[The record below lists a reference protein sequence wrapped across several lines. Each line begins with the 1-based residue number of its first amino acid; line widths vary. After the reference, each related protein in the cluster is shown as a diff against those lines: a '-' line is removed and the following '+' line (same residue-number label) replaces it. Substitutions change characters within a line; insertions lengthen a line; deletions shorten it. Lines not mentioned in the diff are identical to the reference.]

1 MRSPSKSHAR
11 AAAFLVTIG
20 YCLFSRRSLGS
31 KSAIRR
37 LVVFGDDW
45 SDTGIIRAVPLPY
58 LEAIVRDP
66 ARGELWAET
75 LCNELACD
83 LIDNFASSVPM
94 SLNISTV
101 GSVIDS
107 DVHSA
112 AMKGQG
118 DNLSL
123 IDLKT
128 QVKQFLKYEE
138 KKYRIP
144 RRLRSDDDW
153 TLFAVFFGLWD
164 LLEYSKLEMEF
175 AMRSVDDSIAEL
187 FVQLDVLVAQSS
199 TAVQIVMPQMIDV
212 TFFPRFKPSKDG
224 LDLRVAQTQ
233 HRMLFLQ
240 TYWNAVLF
248 QRAVQWQKGRV
259 FMPDLNDVV
268 IEHVR
273 MKQLYCEGILDAFGS
288 KERMLLVEDVE
299 LPCVIMSL
307 AGNATNLH
315 AAAVEKCSDP
325 AAHLFWDDLHLG
337 PSAHKLIGK
346 QAARLVRGNH
356 TVNTPATKGGTQ
368 GHPRPSRKAGE
379 RFTLEFP
386 PNQ

>member
-1 MRSPSKSHAR
+1 
-11 AAAFLVTIG
+11 
-20 YCLFSRRSLGS
+20 
-31 KSAIRR
+31 
-37 LVVFGDDW
+37 
-45 SDTGIIRAVPLPY
+45 
-58 LEAIVRDP
+58 
-66 ARGELWAET
+66 
-75 LCNELACD
+75 
-83 LIDNFASSVPM
+83 
-94 SLNISTV
+94 
-101 GSVIDS
+101 
-107 DVHSA
+107 
-112 AMKGQG
+112 MKGQG

-128 QVKQFLKYEE
+128 QVEQFLKYEE

-325 AAHLFWDDLHLG
+325 AAHLFW
-337 PSAHKLIGK
+337 SVI
-346 QAARLVRGNH
+346 Q
-356 TVNTPATKGGTQ
+356 
-368 GHPRPSRKAGE
+368 
-379 RFTLEFP
+379 
-386 PNQ
+386 PNKRIV